1 MTTAIFSQAVS
12 FFAFFGLSIAMP
24 RLSSGFHA
32 GGRTTGIGAVRLS
45 APAPSADAKF
55 SAAPPASYYDQLRD
69 PALKIAG
76 FCSILNENLRP
87 YFTKFITRARNGGFG
102 LSLFLSLKNS
112 LLLIIYDALA
122 IKAKISG
129 GDRRGGV
136 CGVC

>member
-1 MTTAIFSQAVS
+1 VACTLIIHVFCKRGDFYPMTTAIFSQAVS

-55 SAAPPASYYDQLRD
+55 GTAPPAPYHDQLCD

-76 FCSILNENLRP
+76 I
-87 YFTKFITRARNGGFG
+87 
-102 LSLFLSLKNS
+102 
-112 LLLIIYDALA
+112 
-122 IKAKISG
+122 
-129 GDRRGGV
+129 
-136 CGVC
+136 